1 LTRKPI
7 GVFDSGLGGLSVVA
21 SLTRALPS
29 EEILYFA
36 DTAHVPYGERPL
48 SEIKDF
54 ALGITR
60 YLVDRGAKMVVM
72 ACNMSSAT
80 ALDAAR
86 NEFPDTPIIG
96 VIQPGARAAVRNAEW
111 GMRSAES
118 GIRIGVLATTGTVRS
133 GAYGQAILMLA
144 PDAQIFEQA
153 CPLFVPIV
161 ESGKAESVEAD
172 QAAKQY
178 SARLIDEDVRVVVLG
193 CTHYP
198 FLKSAIERAFGK
210 AVVVVDPAEETA
222 LEAAR
227 ILQDRGLLAEAGENP
242 RHAFV
247 ISGAPEGDSRFV
259 EIGSR
264 FLGRRIQTLER
275 ALWGVDVGKVTVQK

>member
-1 LTRKPI
+1 LTLKPI

-21 SLTRALPS
+21 DLARVVPS
-29 EEILYFA
+29 EAILYFA

-96 VIQPGARAAVRNAEW
+96 VIQPGATAAVRNAER
-111 GMRSAES
+111 GVRSAEF
-118 GIRIGVLATTGTVRS
+118 GMRIGVLATTGTVRS
-133 GAYGQAILMLA
+133 GAYGRAIRELA
-144 PDAQIFEQA
+144 PDAQVFEQA
-153 CPLFVPIV
+153 CPLFVPLV
-161 ESGKAESVEAD
+161 ESGRAESVEAD
-172 QAAKQY
+172 QASKQY
-178 SARLIDEDVRVVVLG
+178 TTRLIDEDVMVVVLG

-198 FLKSAIERAFGK
+198 FLRPAVERALGK
-210 AVVVVDPAEETA
+210 SVVVVDPAEETA
-222 LEAAR
+222 MKVAR
-227 ILQDRGLLAEAGENP
+227 ILRDGGLRAEAGEKP

-247 ISGAPEGDSRFV
+247 ISGAPDGDAKFV

-264 FLGRRIQTLER
+264 FLGRRIETLER
-275 ALWGVDVGKVTVQK
+275 AVWGVDVGKVLV